1 MHSLIRSILALGF
14 LVFANPVIA
23 QALEYRF
30 SFEEQIQLQPGGTR
44 VTLTVTNPSDSD
56 VECEIAALLDN
67 MGPDPVRSRV
77 IFQPVEGSTD
87 CLGGGCAA
95 IVSPPPR
102 IALWASVG
110 PFAPGESKT
119 CEFDIH
125 AVDPFSED
133 ITLIG
138 NAGPIRVFPLAF
150 SVPTLSHFGI
160 LLLLMAMLSSALLLA
175 RRANA

>member
-1 MHSLIRSILALGF
+1 M
-14 LVFANPVIA
+14 
-23 QALEYRF
+23 
-30 SFEEQIQLQPGGTR
+30 
-44 VTLTVTNPSDSD
+44 TLTVSNPSDSD
-56 VECEIAALLDN
+56 VQCEIATLLDN

-77 IFQPVEGSTD
+77 FFQPVEGSTD

-119 CEFDIH
+119 CEFKVHTVD
-125 AVDPFSED
+125 AVSEE

-138 NAGPIRVFPLAF
+138 NAGVIRVLPPAF
-150 SVPTLSHFGI
+150 SVPTLGKFGI
-160 LLLLMAMLSSALLLA
+160 FLLLMAILSSAFLMA
-175 RRANA
+175 RRADA